1 MPILGKSIFLAS
13 RHVSVTCPGEDIGI
27 RYRGSEM
34 DHQNCPVKLTAS
46 IIGGKWKAPLLFYL
60 EGKTRRFCE
69 LQRLI
74 PGLTKKMLTQH
85 LRELE
90 HDGIV
95 HRKVFAEVPPH
106 VEYSLTR
113 HGESLKPI
121 LRLMS
126 AWGKRHRARYGTVAR
141 SKKSTTAD
149 RLESLIA
156 PVPLAGQISRL
167 AVPAEPFKE
176 KAVV

>member
-1 MPILGKSIFLAS
+1 
-13 RHVSVTCPGEDIGI
+13 
-27 RYRGSEM
+27 M

-46 IIGGKWKAPLLFYL
+46 IIGGKWKPPLLFYL
-60 EGKTRRFCE
+60 EKKTRRFCE

-90 HDGIV
+90 RDGIV
-95 HRKVFAEVPPH
+95 HRKVYAEVPPH

-121 LRLMS
+121 LKLMS
-126 AWGKRHRARYGTVAR
+126 AWGKRHRVRYGASPAR
-141 SKKSTTAD
+141 GKKQSTPEKQNGDLNTQATP
-149 RLESLIA
+149 A
-156 PVPLAGQISRL
+156 VVPLPQL
-167 AVPAEPFKE
+167 APSSAIQE
-176 KAVV
+176 KTAV

>member
-1 MPILGKSIFLAS
+1 ME
-13 RHVSVTCPGEDIGI
+13 HT
-27 RYRGSEM
+27 
-34 DHQNCPVKLTAS
+34 NCAVKLTAS
-46 IIGGKWKAPLLFYL
+46 IIGGKWKPSLLFHL
-60 EGKTRRFCE
+60 EGRTRRFCE

-90 HDGIV
+90 RDGIV

-121 LRLMS
+121 LKLMS
-126 AWGKRHRARYGTVAR
+126 AWGTRHRARYGGAAIR
-141 SKKSTTAD
+141 PQKP
-149 RLESLIA
+149 EM
-156 PVPLAGQISRL
+156 AGTPAER
-167 AVPAEPFKE
+167 AVPAAPLNS
-176 KAVV
+176 AAASRGLGPSNPGY

>member
-1 MPILGKSIFLAS
+1 
-13 RHVSVTCPGEDIGI
+13 
-27 RYRGSEM
+27 M
-34 DHQNCPVKLTAS
+34 DHHNCPVKLTTS

-60 EGKTRRFCE
+60 DRRTRRFCE

-90 HDGIV
+90 RDGIV
-95 HRKVFAEVPPH
+95 HRKVYAEVPPH

-121 LRLMS
+121 LKLMS
-126 AWGKRHRARYGTVAR
+126 AWGNRHRARYGALIAR
-141 SKKSTTAD
+141 SRKPAAGDLNENSAALHAGK
-149 RLESLIA
+149 
-156 PVPLAGQISRL
+156 VPLL
-167 AVPAEPFKE
+167 AVTPEPIREE
-176 KAVV
+176 KAAL